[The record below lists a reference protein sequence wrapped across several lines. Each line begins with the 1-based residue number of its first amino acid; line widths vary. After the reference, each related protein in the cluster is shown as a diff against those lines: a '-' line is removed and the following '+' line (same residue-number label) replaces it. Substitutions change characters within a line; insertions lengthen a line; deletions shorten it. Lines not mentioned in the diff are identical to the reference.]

1 MRRSSNA
8 VRRQPIELINCIEKA
23 KDARNVLSLENA
35 GTRDSIH
42 TVRVKMQLALRCF
55 LRSRPVFLVG
65 TTYRSKTH
73 LDFRTCKNT
82 RCNLHYLFTYDEAN
96 QTHLSNILLTVWA
109 HIYLPHDAKFF
120 RARVFFFL
128 LAFSA
133 REFFRTCTH
142 GSLHVVYILLINYQR
157 TINQF
162 NTLLNRVSV
171 ASSRGGVV
179 SEVRK

>member
-73 LDFRTCKNT
+73 LDFRVKILDATCITFLPLRGQPNSPVQYT
-82 RCNLHYLFTYDEAN
+82 TNSLG
-96 QTHLSNILLTVWA
+96 THLPTTRRKIFPRASFLFSSSV
-109 HIYLPHDAKFF
+109 F
-120 RARVFFFL
+120 RARVF
-128 LAFSA
+128 
-133 REFFRTCTH
+133 
-142 GSLHVVYILLINYQR
+142 
-157 TINQF
+157 
-162 NTLLNRVSV
+162 
-171 ASSRGGVV
+171 
-179 SEVRK
+179 